1 MNGSQSRAAGAMYGL
16 AVGDALGMP
25 TRWLPGAQIGARY
38 GGLLDGFEPAPP
50 DHPLAAGM
58 PAGSVT
64 DDTEQALL
72 LARLLIE
79 GGGRVDPAEL
89 ARRLLAWEESMRARG
104 SLDLLG
110 PSTRRA
116 IAELLAGTDIDLA
129 GRLRAT
135 HGAAM
140 RIAPVGVR
148 PPGAGPC
155 D

>member
-25 TRWLPGAQIGARY
+25 TQSLPRAQIVARY
-38 GGLLDGFEPAPP
+38 GALLDGFEPAPP

-79 GGGRVDPAEL
+79 GGGRGDPAGL
-89 ARRLLAWEESMRARG
+89 APRPPAREE
-104 SLDLLG
+104 
-110 PSTRRA
+110 P
-116 IAELLAGTDIDLA
+116 
-129 GRLRAT
+129 LRAP
-135 HGAAM
+135 
-140 RIAPVGVR
+140 RS
-148 PPGAGPC
+148 PGLL
-155 D
+155 

>member
-1 MNGSQSRAAGAMYGL
+1 
-16 AVGDALGMP
+16 
-25 TRWLPGAQIGARY
+25 
-38 GGLLDGFEPAPP
+38 
-50 DHPLAAGM
+50 M

-116 IAELLAGTDIDLA
+116 VAQLLAGADIEVA
-129 GRLRAT
+129 GRLGAT
-135 HGAAM
+135 NGAAM
-140 RIAPVGVR
+140 RIAPVGVAPPCAGLHLLVDRVVAAR
-148 PPGAGPC
+148 PVPPHTPLAPARAAAPRARG
-155 D
+155 